1 MTVHPP
7 TQPLPPCPLL
17 SSSFCSILVA
27 ESLAHSLPTPRRMH
41 ARGGGSHLLSPRW
54 GWKYPAPLRH
64 QLDSTFLFFIFKHG
78 TFSSP

>member
-27 ESLAHSLPTPRRMH
+27 ESLARSLPTPRRMH
-41 ARGGGSHLLSPRW
+41 ARGGGGSPPVPQV
-54 GWKYPAPLRH
+54 GLEVSS
-64 QLDSTFLFFIFKHG
+64 STETPTGLNI
-78 TFSSP
+78 SVLYL